1 MKNKVTIIAEA
12 GVNHNGSLDIAKKLI
27 DIATVAGADYV
38 KFQTFTASNQVTPYA
53 QRAEYQKVNSAGGNS
68 QYELLKNLELTEEMH
83 YQLLDYCNKNSI
95 GFLSTGFDIESVN
108 FLSKLGQK
116 TFKVPSGE
124 ITNLPYLRNLAR
136 KSDNV
141 ILSTGIS
148 TLGEIESALDVLLS
162 TGIKRNQVTILHCTS
177 DYPAS
182 MNDVNLKAMTSIA
195 TSFGVAVGYS
205 DHTNGIEIPIAAVA
219 LGATIIEK
227 HFTVDRRMLGPDHKA
242 SIEPSELTA
251 MIKAV
256 RNIEIALGDGIKKP
270 TLGELKNKTLVRK
283 SIVARMLIKKGD
295 IFTDENLAVKRPGGG
310 ISPMQWD
317 QVIGKKATQDFG
329 ENEYIIL

>member
-12 GVNHNGSLDIAKKLI
+12 GVNHNGSLVIAKKLI

>member
-1 MKNKVTIIAEA
+1 
-12 GVNHNGSLDIAKKLI
+12 
-27 DIATVAGADYV
+27 
-38 KFQTFTASNQVTPYA
+38 
-53 QRAEYQKVNSAGGNS
+53 
-68 QYELLKNLELTEEMH
+68 MH